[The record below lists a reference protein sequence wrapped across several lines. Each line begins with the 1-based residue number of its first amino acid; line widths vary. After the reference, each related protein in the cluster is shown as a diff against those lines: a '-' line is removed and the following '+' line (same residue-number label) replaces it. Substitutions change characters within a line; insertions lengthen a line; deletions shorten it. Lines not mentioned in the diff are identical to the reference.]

1 MKERRDLK
9 VGDIVIVADSNVLKG
24 EYRIAKVKEVMPS
37 SDGHVR
43 RVRIAYKNYRVGE
56 QLREDK
62 GTRDT
67 EVERAVQRLALLVP
81 VEEG

>member
-1 MKERRDLK
+1 
-9 VGDIVIVADSNVLKG
+9 
-24 EYRIAKVKEVMPS
+24 MPS

-56 QLREDK
+56 QLREYK